1 MTADRVGFFKYMV
14 RSLAEAKGLRATFM
28 PKPFASL
35 TGSGCHAHLSLHDA
49 KSGANLCKG
58 GADPAMHGH
67 ASWLKEYS
75 FRWDTAPQR
84 PSWRPPRPGSLLWTP
99 KRP

>member
-67 ASWLKEYS
+67 ACWLKEHS
-75 FRWDTAPQR
+75 FRWGTAPQR
-84 PSWRPPRPGSLLWTP
+84 PAWRPPRPG
-99 KRP
+99 